1 MPAIAKRKSSRT
13 IKPPRGAA
21 SLMRLPPTPSAEA
34 VPAERRRGLRI
45 RQSRPVKVFEPLAA
59 RYVPGMTRDVSS
71 TGLRIE
77 LPAST
82 AVRTGGTLT
91 IHVGMSD
98 QGQSL
103 ANRRSMIPARVIWVD
118 RRIEDGRGVVT
129 AGVEFVASIAAHL
142 DAA

>member
-1 MPAIAKRKSSRT
+1 
-13 IKPPRGAA
+13 
-21 SLMRLPPTPSAEA
+21 MRLPPSAEA

-59 RYVPGMTRDVSS
+59 RYVAGMTRDVSS

-91 IHVGMSD
+91 IHVGVSD
-98 QGQSL
+98 QGQTL
-103 ANRRSMIPARVIWVD
+103 ANRRSMIPARVVWVD
-118 RRIEDGRGVVT
+118 RRIQDGRGVVT